1 VSAAWHG
8 LGSALGPQKL
18 PLRLW
23 NHPPNAYDYYSDR
36 IGNREDAAPNGPA
49 KSRPAILRGRKPA
62 SIIVRLHMTT
72 ATTVARARDEILP
85 MSVGQMAF
93 LVDRLYQDCSPLQFL
108 RELTKNAFEGADSAI
123 R

>member
-1 VSAAWHG
+1 
-8 LGSALGPQKL
+8 
-18 PLRLW
+18 
-23 NHPPNAYDYYSDR
+23 
-36 IGNREDAAPNGPA
+36 
-49 KSRPAILRGRKPA
+49 
-62 SIIVRLHMTT
+62 MTT